1 MPSNHDVDHERLA
14 EVIADIMSE
23 TRGIRERG
31 EAKSPDAD
39 LDAFGIAVLTQ
50 DGELHADGDADEL
63 FPIQSISKVFS
74 LTLALELH
82 SNAVWKRVGRE
93 PSGDPYNSIVDLER
107 HEGIPRNPL
116 INAGALVVV
125 DMLLE
130 GVSGEDSSD
139 FSPPEFVR
147 RRLEDVLGA
156 KLSLDDE
163 IVRSEEKGYIN
174 RALANLAKSFGNLE
188 HEVDAVMS
196 EYVRQCA
203 IRLSCRQLA
212 QAGRY
217 LMLEQMGDDLT
228 AREVRR
234 ARRLNAVMLTCG
246 HYDGSGD
253 FAFRVGLPS
262 KSGVAGAILAVAPN
276 TASIAVWSPGLDENG
291 NSLVG
296 THALE
301 MLSEKMGWS
310 IFGAS
315 GVSLED
321 E

>member
-14 EVIADIMSE
+14 EAIEDIMSE
-23 TRGIRERG
+23 TRGIKERG
-31 EAKSPDAD
+31 EAKLPDAD
-39 LDAFGIAVLTQ
+39 LDAFGIAVLTK
-50 DGELHADGDADEL
+50 DGEMHADGRCRRTVSDPEHLQGVFAHARART
-63 FPIQSISKVFS
+63 IQQRR
-74 LTLALELH
+74 LE
-82 SNAVWKRVGRE
+82 AGR
-93 PSGDPYNSIVDLER
+93 
-107 HEGIPRNPL
+107 
-116 INAGALVVV
+116 AGALGRSVQLHHRSGASRGHPAQPV
-125 DMLLE
+125 DQRRRAGGGGHAARGRLPATSRL
-130 GVSGEDSSD
+130 
-139 FSPPEFVR
+139 EFVR
-147 RRLEDVLGA
+147 RRLEETLGTEA
-156 KLSLDDE
+156 C
-163 IVRSEEKGYIN
+163 RSTTRSCDPRR
-174 RALANLAKSFGNLE
+174 RATSTARSPISPSPSATSN
-188 HEVDAVMS
+188 HEVDAVMA

-203 IRLSCRQLA
+203 IELSCRQLA
-212 QAGRY
+212 KAGRY
-217 LMLEQMGDDLT
+217 LMLEQTRDDLT

-234 ARRLNAVMLTCG
+234 ARRLNALMLTCG

-276 TASIAVWSPGLDENG
+276 IASIAVWSPGLDENG

-315 GVSLED
+315 GVSLAD

>member
-1 MPSNHDVDHERLA
+1 MPSNHDIDHERLA
-14 EVIADIMSE
+14 EAIQDITTK
-23 TRGIRERG
+23 TRGMTVRG
-31 EAKSPDAD
+31 EAKLPDAD
-39 LDAFGIAVLTQ
+39 LGAFGIAVLTR
-50 DGELHADGDADEL
+50 DGRMLAEGDADAL

-74 LTLALELH
+74 LTLALEKH
-82 SNAVWKRVGRE
+82 SNDVWKRVGRE
-93 PSGDPYNSIVDLER
+93 PSGDPYNSITDLER

-130 GVSGEDSSD
+130 GVPGDE
-139 FSPPEFVR
+139 PPEFVR
-147 RRLEDVLGA
+147 RRLEEMLETE
-156 KLSLDDE
+156 LSVSDE
-163 IVRSEEKGYIN
+163 VVRSEEKGYVN
-174 RALANLAKSFGNLE
+174 RALANLAKSFGNLA
-188 HEVDAVMS
+188 HEVDPVMA

-203 IRLSCRQLA
+203 IELSCRQLA
-212 QAGRY
+212 RAGRY
-217 LMLEQMGDDLT
+217 LMLEQTRDDLT

-234 ARRLNAVMLTCG
+234 ARRLNALMLTCG

-262 KSGVAGAILAVAPN
+262 KSGVAGAILAIAPN
-276 TASIAVWSPGLDENG
+276 IASIAVWSPGLDENG
-291 NSLVG
+291 NSLIG
-296 THALE
+296 TQALE

-315 GVSLED
+315 GVSLAD

>member
-1 MPSNHDVDHERLA
+1 MPSDHDVDHERLA
-14 EVIADIMSE
+14 EAIADITSE
-23 TRGIRERG
+23 TRGMTERG
-31 EAKSPDAD
+31 EAKLEGAD
-39 LDAFGIAVLTQ
+39 LDAFGIAVLTK
-50 DGELHADGDADEL
+50 DGRMLAEGDADAL

-74 LTLALELH
+74 LTLALEKH

-93 PSGDPYNSIVDLER
+93 PSGDPYNSIMDLEH
-107 HEGIPRNPL
+107 HEGIPRNPF

-125 DMLLE
+125 DMLIE
-130 GVSGEDSSD
+130 GVSGDE
-139 FSPPEFVR
+139 PPEFVR
-147 RRLEDVLGA
+147 RRLEETLGET
-156 KLSLDDE
+156 LSLDDG
-163 IVRSEEKGYIN
+163 IVRSEEKGYVN
-174 RALANLAKSFGNLE
+174 RALANLAKSFDNLQ
-188 HEVDAVMS
+188 HEVDAVMA

-212 QAGRY
+212 KAGRY

-234 ARRLNAVMLTCG
+234 ARRLNALMLTCG
-246 HYDGSGD
+246 HYDGSGN

-276 TASIAVWSPGLDENG
+276 IASIAVWSPGLDENG

-315 GVSLED
+315 GVSLD
-321 E
+321 EE

>member
-1 MPSNHDVDHERLA
+1 MPSNHDVDHDRLA
-14 EVIADIMSE
+14 EAIEDIISE
-23 TRGIRERG
+23 TRDMTERG
-31 EAKSPDAD
+31 EAKLEGAD
-39 LDAFGIAVLTQ
+39 LDAFGIAVLTK
-50 DGELHADGDADEL
+50 DGEMHTDGDADAL

-74 LTLALELH
+74 LTLALERH
-82 SNAVWKRVGRE
+82 SNDVWKRVGRE
-93 PSGDPYNSIVDLER
+93 PSGDPYNSITDLER

-125 DMLLE
+125 DMLLN
-130 GVSGEDSSD
+130 GVSGEK
-139 FSPPEFVR
+139 PPEFVR
-147 RRLEDVLGA
+147 RRLEDVLGT

-174 RALANLAKSFGNLE
+174 RSLANLAKSFDNLE

-217 LMLEQMGDDLT
+217 LMLEQLGDDLT

>member
-1 MPSNHDVDHERLA
+1 MPSNHDIDHDRLA
-14 EVIADIMSE
+14 EAIQDIMME
-23 TRGIRERG
+23 NRGMKERG
-31 EAKSPDAD
+31 EAKLPDAD
-39 LDAFGIAVLTQ
+39 LDAFGIAILTE
-50 DGELHADGDADEL
+50 DGEIHADGDADEL

-74 LTLALELH
+74 LTLALERY
-82 SNAVWKRVGRE
+82 SNDVWKRVGRE
-93 PSGDPYNSIVDLER
+93 PSGDPYNSITDLER

-130 GVSGEDSSD
+130 GVTEDK
-139 FSPPEFVR
+139 PPEFVR
-147 RRLEDVLGA
+147 RRLEETLGA

-174 RALANLAKSFGNLE
+174 RALANLAKSYGNLE